1 MNARITIQS
10 GIASGTSHRINSRV
24 ARVGSDPRSDV
35 CVPSAGIPSHA
46 LTLEFRDNNR
56 CLVYNRCRESV
67 FVGAQVVEPEHV
79 VEWPETDILQLG
91 SDTELLLDF
100 ETEDRQSFPI
110 EVLDSVDSEE
120 TEDGISHDS
129 QVTQDSSS
137 NQKSTSKTVL
147 QLVVIVACLAGCVL
161 LLIRDQNRK
170 EGVKSGPGFA
180 DVVSAALTDTE
191 ISPNLLRRIQFA
203 EAQRIRG
210 RNDEA
215 MELFQRIRDDLLEQ
229 MGNFEST
236 EDTPQRQLI
245 QLVQNRLID

>member
-10 GIASGTSHRINSRV
+10 GIACGTSHRINSRV
-24 ARVGSDPRSDV
+24 ARVGSDPKSDV

-46 LTLEFRDNNR
+46 LTLEFRDNS

-100 ETEDRQSFPI
+100 ETEDSHSFPI
-110 EVLDSVDSEE
+110 EELDAVDSAE
-120 TEDGISHDS
+120 TDDGVPHDS
-129 QVTQDSSS
+129 LEGENSSS

-161 LLIRDQNRK
+161 LLVRDQNRK
-170 EGVKSGPGFA
+170 AGVKSGPGFS
-180 DVVSAALTDTE
+180 DVISAALTDTE

-210 RNDEA
+210 REDEA
-215 MELFQRIRDDLLEQ
+215 MELFQRIRDDLLVQ

-245 QLVQNRLID
+245 QLVQDRLID